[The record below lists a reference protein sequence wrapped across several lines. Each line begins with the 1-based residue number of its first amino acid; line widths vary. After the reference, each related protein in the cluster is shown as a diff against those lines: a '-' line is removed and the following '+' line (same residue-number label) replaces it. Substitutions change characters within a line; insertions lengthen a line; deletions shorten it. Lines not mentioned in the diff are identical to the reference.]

1 MQERPIPPAAL
12 DDKDSVEMLRVW
24 IAGGSLHTSLKV
36 GMYKETM
43 SVSEEKAWGKILA
56 DTARHISRAL
66 AQGYDAHSGKSL
78 DAIQQHFNSQL
89 EKPNTDITGSVI
101 KK

>member
-1 MQERPIPPAAL
+1 MQERPIPAAAVE
-12 DDKDSVEMLRVW
+12 DKDSVEMLRVW
-24 IAGGSLHTSLKV
+24 IAGGGLHTSLKV

-43 SVSEEKAWGKILA
+43 NVSEEKAWGKILA

-66 AQGYDAHSGKSL
+66 AQGYDAHSGTSL
-78 DAIQQHFNSQL
+78 DLIKQYFNAQL
-89 EKPNTDITGSVI
+89 EKPSTDIRGSVL

>member
-12 DDKDSVEMLRVW
+12 ADENSVEMLRVW
-24 IAGGSLHTSLKV
+24 IADGGLHCSIKV

-43 SVSEEKAWGKILA
+43 NVSEEKAWGKILA

-66 AQGYDAHSGKSL
+66 AQGYDSHSG
-78 DAIQQHFNSQL
+78 NSL
-89 EKPNTDITGSVI
+89 EKMRGYFNAQLDKPTTDVKGSVI